1 MGECVFITLNRMLK
15 VSHLYYSYKDFFAL
29 EDVTFE
35 LPSQSLTAVVGP
47 NGAGKSTLL
56 KIISNLITPNKGTVI
71 WKNPLKLAY
80 LPQHSLL
87 DRSFPLT
94 VFDIVAMGMWQ
105 RIGVLGGFSHEKKE
119 KIYQALEK
127 VGLKGFEKRG
137 LSELSGGQFQR
148 LLFARMIVQDADF
161 LLLDEPFAAV
171 DEETTKDLLKLIQ
184 GWHNHGKSIM
194 AVMHNL
200 DLVRKYF
207 PYTLLLARKVVA
219 FGKTASIL
227 TTESLT
233 ETSVIG
239 L

>member
-1 MGECVFITLNRMLK
+1 MLEL
-15 VSHLYYSYKDFFAL
+15 SRIFYSYKDFLAL
-29 EDVTFE
+29 EDISFE
-35 LPSQSLTAVVGP
+35 FPAKSLTAIIGP

-56 KIISNLITPNKGTVI
+56 KTIAGLITPCKGKLK
-71 WKNPLKLAY
+71 WKSQVKLAY
-80 LPQHSLL
+80 LPQYSLL

-94 VFDIVAMGMWQ
+94 VFDVVAMGLWKK
-105 RIGVLGGFSHEKKE
+105 IGILGGLSHTKADE
-119 KIYQALEK
+119 IHHALEN

-171 DEETTKDLLKLIQ
+171 DEATTKDLLKLIQ
-184 GWHNHGKSIM
+184 EWHCQGKSIV
-194 AVMHNL
+194 AVIHNL
-200 DLVRKYF
+200 NLVRKYF
-207 PYTLLLARKVVA
+207 PQTLLLAKKVVA
-219 FGKTASIL
+219 FGETSSVL

-233 ETSVIG
+233 ETSLMG

>member
-1 MGECVFITLNRMLK
+1 MLE
-15 VSHLYYSYKDFFAL
+15 VSHLFYSYKDFLAL
-29 EDVTFE
+29 EDITFKF
-35 LPSQSLTAVVGP
+35 PAKSLTAIVGP

-56 KIISNLITPNKGTVI
+56 KTIAGLITPSKGKLK
-71 WKNPLKLAY
+71 WKNEVKIAY

-94 VFDIVAMGMWQ
+94 VFDVVAMGLWQ
-105 RIGVLGGFSHEKKE
+105 KIGILGGLSHKKADT
-119 KIYQALEK
+119 IHQALES

-148 LLFARMIVQDADF
+148 LLFARMIVQDANF

-171 DEETTKDLLKLIQ
+171 DEATTKDLLKLIQ
-184 GWHNHGKSIM
+184 GWHRQGKSIM
-194 AVMHNL
+194 AVIHNL
-200 DLVRKYF
+200 NLVRKYF
-207 PYTLLLARKVVA
+207 PQTLLLAKKVVA
-219 FGKTASIL
+219 FGETQTVL

-233 ETSVIG
+233 ETSLIG